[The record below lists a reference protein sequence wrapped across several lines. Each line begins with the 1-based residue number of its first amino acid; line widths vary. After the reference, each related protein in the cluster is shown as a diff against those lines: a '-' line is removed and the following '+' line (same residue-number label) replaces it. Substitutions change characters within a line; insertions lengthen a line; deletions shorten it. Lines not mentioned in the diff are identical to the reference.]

1 MISVKKDMIAEL
13 IPAGRIY
20 RVAKMG
26 LVYKYRFNKR
36 HDDFGEERFRF
47 WERYRYARRY
57 KYSIIVKGD
66 TPLILLGAFDELP
79 DNYRA
84 ITYEEATSR

>member
-1 MISVKKDMIAEL
+1 MIAEL
-13 IPAGRIY
+13 VECR
-20 RVAKMG
+20 
-26 LVYKYRFNKR
+26 KYRIGKR
-36 HDDFGEERFRF
+36 GMIFKHPFDKRNDDFGEERFKF
-47 WERYRYARRY
+47 WENHRHYRRY

-84 ITYEEATSR
+84 ITFDEATNK